1 MQNKKTQSIIR
12 FIILIGILIFIN
24 IIGRFFFG
32 YFDLTEDKRYSITQ
46 PTKDMVKSLDDKIL
60 IDIYLTGNNI
70 PANYRQLQ
78 EATTMLLDQFRSM
91 NSNIDYQFVNP
102 NEGTVDEINQ
112 MREKLKSIGVIP
124 KMTMDKEELSAKAI
138 FPFAAIRYGDRVTS
152 VSLLQNDAPAAMP
165 EEVLLENS
173 INLLEYAFAN
183 GFKGLKN
190 VERPY
195 VLFINGHGELSPF
208 ERADLQNTLKLYY
221 EIESTN
227 LDSLISIDPKID
239 VVIMARP
246 LVAIPD
252 KHKFIIDQYIMNG
265 GNVLFLL
272 DVLNVDLDSL
282 RGREGYVPYD
292 MQLNLDNMLFKYGV
306 RMNTTLALDLQCT
319 KVPQVIGSEG
329 GKPQVQLF
337 DWYYHPMVDGTD
349 DHPIVKNIDRINLF
363 FPTTIDTIQTIEK
376 IKKTILLTTS
386 ERSFIQR
393 SPVRVSFEILK
404 YPPEAAKF
412 NKGKLPLGVLLEGQ
426 FPSAFKGIVAP
437 EMLEG
442 LRRLGRPFK
451 EKADSGAKVLVVAD
465 GDIAK
470 NIVDYRNNTY
480 QPLGYN
486 PFVKY
491 QFANKNFLLN
501 TIDYMLDDEGITAA
515 RMKEVKLRLLDKTK
529 IQEEKTKWQVI
540 NILIPLVFLVVF
552 GLLFNYLRQRRFAR

>member
-1 MQNKKTQSIIR
+1 MQNKKIQSIIR
-12 FIILIGILIFIN
+12 FAILVGILILIN
-24 IIGRFFFG
+24 IIGRYFFG
-32 YFDLTEDKRYSITQ
+32 YFDLTEDKRYSITE
-46 PTKDMVKSLDDKIL
+46 PTKDLVKSIEDKIF
-60 IDIYLTGNNI
+60 IDIYLSGNNI

-78 EATTMLLDQFRSM
+78 EATTMLLDQFRSL
-91 NSNIDYQFVNP
+91 NASIDYQFVNP
-102 NEGTVDEINQ
+102 NEGTTDEINQ
-112 MREKLKSIGVIP
+112 MREKLKSIGIVP
-124 KMTMDKEELSAKAI
+124 KMTMDKEALSARAI
-138 FPFAAIRYGDRVTS
+138 FPYAAIRYGDRVTS

-190 VERPY
+190 AEKPY
-195 VLFINGHGELSPF
+195 VLFIEGHGELNGF
-208 ERADLQNTLKLYY
+208 ERADFEKTLKSYY
-221 EIESTN
+221 EVQRTG
-227 LDSLISIDPKID
+227 LDSLPYIDSKID

-246 LVAIPD
+246 LVEIPD

-265 GNVLFLL
+265 GKVLFLL
-272 DVLNVDLDSL
+272 DRLNVSLDSL
-282 RGREGYVPYD
+282 RGREAYVPYD
-292 MQLNLDNMLFKYGV
+292 TKLNLDNMLFKYGV

-319 KVPQVIGSEG
+319 KIPQVVGMEG
-329 GKPQVQLF
+329 GKPQTELF
-337 DWYYHPMVDGTD
+337 DWYYHPMVDGTEE
-349 DHPIVKNIDRINLF
+349 HPIVKNIDRVNLF
-363 FPTTIDTIQTIEK
+363 FPTTLDTIQTIEK

-404 YPPEAAKF
+404 YPPEAGRF
-412 NKGKLPLGVLLEGQ
+412 NKGKLPLAVLLEGE
-426 FPSAFKGIVAP
+426 FSSAFKGIVAP
-437 EMLEG
+437 EMLQG
-442 LRRLGRPFK
+442 LQQLGRPFK
-451 EKADSGAKVLVVAD
+451 DKAVLGAKMLVVAD

-486 PFVKY
+486 PFVRY

-501 TIDYMLDDEGITAA
+501 TIDYMLDEEGITAA

-552 GLLFNYLRQRRFAR
+552 GLLFNYLRQRKFAR

>member
-1 MQNKKTQSIIR
+1 MQNKKIQSIIR
-12 FIILIGILIFIN
+12 FAILVGILILIN
-24 IIGRFFFG
+24 IIGRYFFG
-32 YFDLTEDKRYSITQ
+32 YFDLTEDKRYSITE
-46 PTKDMVKSLDDKIL
+46 PTKDLVKSIEDKIF
-60 IDIYLTGNNI
+60 IDIYLSGNNI

-78 EATTMLLDQFRSM
+78 EATTMLLDQFRSL
-91 NSNIDYQFVNP
+91 NASIDYQFVNP
-102 NEGTVDEINQ
+102 NEGTTDEINQ
-112 MREKLKSIGVIP
+112 MREKLKSIGIVP
-124 KMTMDKEELSAKAI
+124 KMTMDKEALSARAI
-138 FPFAAIRYGDRVTS
+138 FPYAAIRYGDRVTS

-190 VERPY
+190 AEKPY
-195 VLFINGHGELSPF
+195 VLFIEGHGELNGF
-208 ERADLQNTLKLYY
+208 ERADFEKTLKSYY
-221 EIESTN
+221 EVQRTG
-227 LDSLISIDPKID
+227 LDSLPYIDSKID

-246 LVAIPD
+246 LVEIPD

-265 GNVLFLL
+265 GKVLFLL
-272 DVLNVDLDSL
+272 DRLNVSLDSL
-282 RGREGYVPYD
+282 RGREAYVPYD
-292 MQLNLDNMLFKYGV
+292 TKLNLDNMLFKYGV

-319 KVPQVIGSEG
+319 KIPQVVGMEG
-329 GKPQVQLF
+329 GKPQTELF
-337 DWYYHPMVDGTD
+337 DWYYHPMVDGTEE
-349 DHPIVKNIDRINLF
+349 HPIVKNIDRVNLF
-363 FPTTIDTIQTIEK
+363 FPTTLDTIQTIEK

-404 YPPEAAKF
+404 YPPEAGRF
-412 NKGKLPLGVLLEGQ
+412 NKGKLPLAVLLEGE
-426 FPSAFKGIVAP
+426 FSSAFKGIVAP
-437 EMLEG
+437 EMLQG
-442 LRRLGRPFK
+442 LQQLGRPFK
-451 EKADSGAKVLVVAD
+451 DKAVPGAKMLVVAD

-486 PFVKY
+486 PFVRY

-501 TIDYMLDDEGITAA
+501 TIDYMLDEEGITAA

-552 GLLFNYLRQRRFAR
+552 GLLFNYLRQRKFAR

>member
-1 MQNKKTQSIIR
+1 MQNKKIQSIIR
-12 FIILIGILIFIN
+12 FAILVGILILIN
-24 IIGRFFFG
+24 IIGRYFFG
-32 YFDLTEDKRYSITQ
+32 YFDLTEDKRYSITE
-46 PTKDMVKSLDDKIL
+46 PTKDLVKSIEDKIF
-60 IDIYLTGNNI
+60 IDIYLSGNNI

-78 EATTMLLDQFRSM
+78 EATTMLLDQFRSL
-91 NSNIDYQFVNP
+91 NASIDYQFVNP
-102 NEGTVDEINQ
+102 NEGTTDEINQ
-112 MREKLKSIGVIP
+112 MREKLKSIGIVP
-124 KMTMDKEELSAKAI
+124 KMTMDKEALSARAI
-138 FPFAAIRYGDRVTS
+138 FPYAAIRYGDRVTS

-190 VERPY
+190 AEKPY
-195 VLFINGHGELSPF
+195 VLFIEGHGELNGF
-208 ERADLQNTLKLYY
+208 ERADFEKTLKSYY
-221 EIESTN
+221 EVQRTG
-227 LDSLISIDPKID
+227 LDSLPYIDSKID

-246 LVAIPD
+246 LVEIPD

-265 GNVLFLL
+265 GKVLFLL
-272 DVLNVDLDSL
+272 DRLNVSLDSL
-282 RGREGYVPYD
+282 RGREAYVPYD
-292 MQLNLDNMLFKYGV
+292 TKLNLDNMLFKYGV

-319 KVPQVIGSEG
+319 KIPQVVGMEG
-329 GKPQVQLF
+329 GKPQTELF
-337 DWYYHPMVDGTD
+337 DWYYHPMVDGTEE
-349 DHPIVKNIDRINLF
+349 HPIVKNIDRVNLF
-363 FPTTIDTIQTIEK
+363 FPTTLDTIQTIEK

-404 YPPEAAKF
+404 YPPEAGRF
-412 NKGKLPLGVLLEGQ
+412 NKGKLPLAVLLEGE
-426 FPSAFKGIVAP
+426 FSSAFKGIVAP
-437 EMLEG
+437 EMLQG
-442 LRRLGRPFK
+442 LQQLGRPFRD
-451 EKADSGAKVLVVAD
+451 KAVPGAKMLVVAD

-486 PFVKY
+486 PFVRY

-501 TIDYMLDDEGITAA
+501 TIDYMLDEEGITAA

-552 GLLFNYLRQRRFAR
+552 GLLFNYLRQRKFAR

>member
-1 MQNKKTQSIIR
+1 MQNKKIQSIIR
-12 FIILIGILIFIN
+12 FAILVGILILIN
-24 IIGRFFFG
+24 IIGRYFFG
-32 YFDLTEDKRYSITQ
+32 YFDLTEDKRYSITE
-46 PTKDMVKSLDDKIL
+46 PTKDLVKSIEDKIF
-60 IDIYLTGNNI
+60 IDIYLSGNNI

-78 EATTMLLDQFRSM
+78 EATTMLLDQFRSL
-91 NSNIDYQFVNP
+91 NASIDYQFVNP
-102 NEGTVDEINQ
+102 NEGTTDEINQ
-112 MREKLKSIGVIP
+112 MREKLKSIGIVP
-124 KMTMDKEELSAKAI
+124 KMTMDKEALSARAI
-138 FPFAAIRYGDRVTS
+138 FPYAAIRYGDRVTS

-190 VERPY
+190 AEKPY
-195 VLFINGHGELSPF
+195 VLFIEGHGELNGF
-208 ERADLQNTLKLYY
+208 ERADFEKTLKSYY
-221 EIESTN
+221 EVQRTG
-227 LDSLISIDPKID
+227 LDSLPYIDSKID

-246 LVAIPD
+246 LVEIPD

-265 GNVLFLL
+265 GKVLFLL
-272 DVLNVDLDSL
+272 DRLNVSLDSL
-282 RGREGYVPYD
+282 RGREAYVPYD
-292 MQLNLDNMLFKYGV
+292 TKLNLDNMLFKYGV

-319 KVPQVIGSEG
+319 KIPQVVGMEG
-329 GKPQVQLF
+329 GKPQTELF
-337 DWYYHPMVDGTD
+337 DWYYHPMVDGTEE
-349 DHPIVKNIDRINLF
+349 HPIVKNIDRVNLF
-363 FPTTIDTIQTIEK
+363 FPTTLDTIQTIEK

-404 YPPEAAKF
+404 YPPEAGRF
-412 NKGKLPLGVLLEGQ
+412 NKGKLPLAVLLEGE
-426 FPSAFKGIVAP
+426 FSSAFKGIVAP
-437 EMLEG
+437 EMLQG
-442 LRRLGRPFK
+442 LQQLGRPFRD
-451 EKADSGAKVLVVAD
+451 KAVLGAKMLVVAD

-486 PFVKY
+486 PFVRY

-501 TIDYMLDDEGITAA
+501 TIDYMLDEEGITAA

-552 GLLFNYLRQRRFAR
+552 GLLFNYLRQRKFAR

>member
-1 MQNKKTQSIIR
+1 MQNKKIQSIIR
-12 FIILIGILIFIN
+12 FAILVGILILIN
-24 IIGRFFFG
+24 IIGRYFFG
-32 YFDLTEDKRYSITQ
+32 YFDLTEDKRYSITE
-46 PTKDMVKSLDDKIL
+46 PTKDLVKSIEDKIF
-60 IDIYLTGNNI
+60 IDIYLSGNNI

-78 EATTMLLDQFRSM
+78 EATTMLLDQFRSL
-91 NSNIDYQFVNP
+91 NASIDYQFVNP
-102 NEGTVDEINQ
+102 NEGTTDEINQ
-112 MREKLKSIGVIP
+112 MREKLKSIGIVP
-124 KMTMDKEELSAKAI
+124 KMTMDKEALSARAI
-138 FPFAAIRYGDRVTS
+138 FPYAAIRYGDRVTS

-190 VERPY
+190 AEKPY
-195 VLFINGHGELSPF
+195 VLFIEGHGELNGF
-208 ERADLQNTLKLYY
+208 ERADFEKTLKSYY
-221 EIESTN
+221 EVQRTG
-227 LDSLISIDPKID
+227 LDSLPYIDSKID

-246 LVAIPD
+246 LVEIPD

-265 GNVLFLL
+265 GKVLFLL
-272 DVLNVDLDSL
+272 DRLNVSLDSL
-282 RGREGYVPYD
+282 RGREAYVPYD
-292 MQLNLDNMLFKYGV
+292 TKLNLDNMLFKYGV

-319 KVPQVIGSEG
+319 KIPQVVGMEG
-329 GKPQVQLF
+329 GKPQTELF
-337 DWYYHPMVDGTD
+337 DWYYHPMVDGTEE
-349 DHPIVKNIDRINLF
+349 HPIVKNIDRVNLF
-363 FPTTIDTIQTIEK
+363 FPTTLDTIQTIEK

-404 YPPEAAKF
+404 YPPEAGRF
-412 NKGKLPLGVLLEGQ
+412 NKGKLPLAVLLEGE
-426 FPSAFKGIVAP
+426 FSSAFKGVVAP
-437 EMLEG
+437 EMLQG
-442 LRRLGRPFK
+442 LQQLGRPFRD
-451 EKADSGAKVLVVAD
+451 KAVLGAKMLVVAD

-486 PFVKY
+486 PFVRY

-501 TIDYMLDDEGITAA
+501 TIDYMLDEEGITAA

-552 GLLFNYLRQRRFAR
+552 GLLFNYLRQRKFAR

>member
-12 FIILIGILIFIN
+12 FAILIGILILLN

-46 PTKDMVKSLDDKIL
+46 PTKDMVKKLEDKVF
-60 IDIYLTGNNI
+60 IDVYLTGNNI

-78 EATTMLLDQFRSM
+78 EATTMLLDQFRAL

-102 NEGTVDEINQ
+102 NEGTTDEINQ
-112 MREKLKSIGVIP
+112 MREKLKTIGIVP
-124 KMTMDKEELSAKAI
+124 KMTMDKEELSARAI
-138 FPFAAIRYGDRVTS
+138 FPYAAIRYGDRVTS

-165 EEVLLENS
+165 EEVLLKNS

-190 VERPY
+190 AERPY
-195 VLFINGHGELSPF
+195 VLFIDGHGELSPF
-208 ERADLQNTLKLYY
+208 ERADFENTLKLYY
-221 EIESTN
+221 EVESRG
-227 LDSLISIDPKID
+227 LDSLVAIDPKID
-239 VVIMARP
+239 IVIMARP
-246 LVAIPD
+246 LVSIPD
-252 KHKFIIDQYIMNG
+252 NHKFILDQYIMNG

-272 DVLNVDLDSL
+272 DRLNVDLDSL
-282 RGREGYVPYD
+282 RGKEGYVPYD
-292 MQLNLDNMLFKYGV
+292 NQLNLDNMLFKYGV

-319 KVPQVIGSEG
+319 KIPQVIGSEG

-337 DWYYHPMVDGTD
+337 DWFYHPAVDGTD
-349 DHPIVKNIDRINLF
+349 EHPIVKNMDKVNLY
-363 FPTTIDTIQTIEK
+363 FPTTIDTIQTIDK

-404 YPPEAAKF
+404 YPPETTKF
-412 NKGKLPLGVLLEGQ
+412 DKGKLPLAVLLEGQ
-426 FPSAFKGIVAP
+426 FPSAFKGIVRP
-437 EMLEG
+437 EKLELLKSIG
-442 LRRLGRPFK
+442 HPFK
-451 EKADSGAKVLVVAD
+451 EKSDGSGKILVVAD

-491 QFANKNFLLN
+491 QFANKAFLLN

-515 RMKEVKLRLLDKTK
+515 RMKDVKLRLLDKVK

-552 GLLFNYLRQRRFAR
+552 GLLFNYLRQRKFAR